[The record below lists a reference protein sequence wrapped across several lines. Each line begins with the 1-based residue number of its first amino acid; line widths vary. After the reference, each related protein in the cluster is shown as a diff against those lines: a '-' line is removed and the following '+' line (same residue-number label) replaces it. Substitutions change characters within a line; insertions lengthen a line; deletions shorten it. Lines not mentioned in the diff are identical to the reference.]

1 MRCNLFTQGA
11 VALVVLCAD
20 QQAAGVLVDAV
31 DNALPLHTV
40 AGGELSLAV
49 KEQGVDQRPLLVA
62 RAGVHHHVFG
72 FVDHQQMLV
81 LVDDVQRDLLRL
93 RQGGWVEDLLP
104 VRLAVQLLRRDGQL
118 Y

>member
-1 MRCNLFTQGA
+1 M
-11 VALVVLCAD
+11 
-20 QQAAGVLVDAV
+20 

-40 AGGELSLAV
+40 TSRQISLTV

-62 RAGVHHHVFG
+62 CTGVHHHLFG

>member
-40 AGGELSLAV
+40 TAGELPFTV

-72 FVDHQQMLV
+72 FIDHQQVLV

>member
-1 MRCNLFTQGA
+1 M
-11 VALVVLCAD
+11 
-20 QQAAGVLVDAV
+20 
-31 DNALPLHTV
+31 DNALPLHAV

-72 FVDHQQMLV
+72 FVDHQQVLV
-81 LVDDVQRDLLRL
+81 LVDDIQRDLLRL
-93 RQGGWVEDLLP
+93 RQGGWVQNLLP
-104 VRLAVQLLRRDGQL
+104 IRLAVQLLRRDGQL